1 MRTRFVAVCVAFLA
15 TVGCLAIE
23 NGITGSALAQ
33 SGQPRVSADE
43 QKLVQGIM
51 SAPDAAAKMK
61 GVVEFIKKY
70 PKSGLRTQVAAGAAE
85 QIAGLKDAAEKLSFV
100 QQYQGI
106 FNEPNEQGLI
116 MPALIDAYAASQR
129 PDEAFAKGSEFLTRN
144 PDSVRVLTALMQAG
158 IDQAKQKNL
167 KFISQSLQYGAHAIE
182 LIETDKKP
190 ADMDDAGWKKYKTTV
205 LPSLYQSMG
214 VLNLVKGDRA
224 ETKSRLLKAA
234 ELAPTDAFNYL
245 LLGGVLNEE
254 YQDAAKRYQNMAA
267 GPAKD
272 EELKKALSSLD
283 QVIDAL
289 AHMVALSEGN
299 APLQGARQQ
308 SLQDLEAYYK
318 YRHNNS
324 TAGMQQL
331 IDKYKILNLKP

>member
-1 MRTRFVAVCVAFLA
+1 MRIRLVVVCVAFVV

-23 NGITGSALAQ
+23 NRSTGSALAQ
-33 SGQPRVSADE
+33 SGQPRASADE

-51 SAPDAAAKMK
+51 LAPDAAAKMK

-70 PKSGLRTQVAAGAAE
+70 PKSGLRPQVAAGEAE
-85 QIAGLKDAAEKLSFV
+85 QIAGLKDAAQKLTFA
-100 QQYQGI
+100 QQYQDI
-106 FNEPNEQGLI
+106 FNEPSEQGLI

-144 PDSVRVLTALMQAG
+144 PDSVRVLVALMLAG
-158 IDQAKQKNL
+158 TDQAKQKNA
-167 KFISQSLQYGAHAIE
+167 KFIPQSLQYGAHAIE
-182 LIETDKKP
+182 LIEADKKP
-190 ADMDDAGWKKYKTTV
+190 ADMDDTGWKKYKTTM
-205 LPSLYQSMG
+205 LPALFQSMG
-214 VLNLVKGDRA
+214 LLNLVKGDRA

-234 ELAPTDAFNYL
+234 ELAPADAFNYL
-245 LLGGVLNEE
+245 LLAGVLNEE
-254 YQDAAKRYQNMAA
+254 YQDAAKRYQTMAA
-267 GPAKD
+267 GPAQD

-283 QVIDAL
+283 QTIDAL